1 MNTLS
6 TTSVD
11 NGLLITATGYEDLR
25 AELETL
31 RGGIAPGLSE
41 RLREARQDG
50 HLADNPPLF
59 DLLQEQAQLD
69 QRISLLEAR
78 LAAAQIAAPATDGRA
93 GIGSRVRVRDLEAGN
108 IVQYEL
114 VGAIEPKVGNG
125 RVSVAAPVGR
135 PSSASAL
142 APGSTLQPPAA
153 NFPSRSSVFDQRTC
167 SHERGKPYE
176 TRSSGTS
183 PRVGSGT
190 GSRLGMAFSARL
202 PHACPSATAA
212 WTLNA
217 CSARVADWFCYRT

>member
-108 IVQYEL
+108 IVEYEL
-114 VGAIEPKVGNG
+114 VGAIEPNVGNG
-125 RVSVAAPVGR
+125 RVSVAAPVGK
-135 PSSASAL
+135 AL
-142 APGSTLQPPAA
+142 VGQ
-153 NFPSRSSVFDQRTC
+153 
-167 SHERGKPYE
+167 
-176 TRSSGTS
+176 
-183 PRVGSGT
+183 RVG
-190 GSRLGMAFSARL
+190 ARL
-202 PHACPSATAA
+202 DVATPGGTFPLEVLGVLPANVQPRARKAA
-212 WTLNA
+212 
-217 CSARVADWFCYRT
+217 